1 MGVPDS
7 PAEQTR
13 VVFTITSRTWLLGR
27 CFSLYFMFFV
37 VSMAGESCG
46 DEHREDAGDGD
57 FGGAPAKLLLVLG
70 SLLRR
75 PAAGDA
81 S

>member
-1 MGVPDS
+1 
-7 PAEQTR
+7 
-13 VVFTITSRTWLLGR
+13 
-27 CFSLYFMFFV
+27 MFFV